1 MSILEKIISAG
12 VGDVVTSV
20 GDAIDKVVTS
30 DEERLTLRNEL
41 KRIELEYKDKK
52 EEREK
57 QLDLAADEQATV
69 RLQAD
74 MSSDNKW
81 SKNIRPVSFAFSLG
95 MFTLLTFTDGNV
107 MEFTV
112 KEAYINIWM
121 YILLI
126 MIGFYFSSRGLEKI
140 SDIISKIWTRK

>member
-57 QLDLAADEQATV
+57 QLDLDADEQATV